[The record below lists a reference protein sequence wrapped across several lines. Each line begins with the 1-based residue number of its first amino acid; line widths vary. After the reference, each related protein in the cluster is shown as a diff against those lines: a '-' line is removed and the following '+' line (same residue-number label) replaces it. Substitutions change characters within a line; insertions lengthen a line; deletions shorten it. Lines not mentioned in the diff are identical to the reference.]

1 MKKYLTLKNLG
12 WLFIAMVVFMLGKSG
27 VSKIMATEEMVNNF
41 AYIKLS
47 PYLGLVGLL
56 EIIGVITLAIPR
68 TSIYGAILISCIMSS
83 AVTVHLSYMSGQNV
97 IVPLL
102 IGIWAWAGHCLRKYP
117 TCCQTKKD

>member
-12 WLFIAMVVFMLGKSG
+12 WLFTAMVVFMLGKSG

-56 EIIGVITLAIPR
+56 EIIGVIALAIPR

-97 IVPLL
+97 IIPVL
-102 IGIWAWAGHCLRKYP
+102 IGIWAWTGHCLRKYP
-117 TCCQTKKD
+117 TCCQTKKN

>member
-102 IGIWAWAGHCLRKYP
+102 IGIWAWVGHCLRKYP